1 MTRISIVINTDLIVH
16 PEGSSMIRK
25 GGHVWKY
32 YSEGP
37 RKTLANGH
45 SHIESSIQI
54 YTTEVLE
61 REIRGHH
68 FVAYFKAALLLKVC
82 QTSTSDIIS
91 TDSRRK

>member
-25 GGHVWKY
+25 GRHVWNY

-45 SHIESSIQI
+45 SHIESSIKI

-68 FVAYFKAALLLKVC
+68 FVAYF
-82 QTSTSDIIS
+82 TSSAFAEGLS
-91 TDSRRK
+91 NKYFRHNFYR